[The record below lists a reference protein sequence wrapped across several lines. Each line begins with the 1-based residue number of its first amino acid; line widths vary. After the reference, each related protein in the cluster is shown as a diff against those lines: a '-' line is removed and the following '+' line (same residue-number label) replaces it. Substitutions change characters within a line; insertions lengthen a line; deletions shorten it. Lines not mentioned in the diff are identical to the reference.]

1 MKTTYKTAAAAV
13 QAATR
18 AQRAAEE
25 REQQAQEAQA
35 RIAAMESESVDALVA
50 DPGQAQAIT
59 TAIDAQTRLV
69 AAYRAKA
76 AQHRAESAEALRA
89 AAGLDADELA
99 RAASTK
105 AADAEAAQA
114 HIDKLLTALEEYAG
128 ASFEVAPASKDP
140 FTGEATSW
148 PSTVAED
155 LQDEGTLL
163 RVQASSSRYYAEHG
177 SAPRT
182 AEDLHALDGTRLGM
196 YDTAGGLLSPSAHWS
211 PLLRA
216 IDAGTALTGEA

>member
-1 MKTTYKTAAAAV
+1 MKLTTQTSAAALKTAA
-13 QAATR
+13 R
-18 AQRAAEE
+18 AQRAAEQME
-25 REQQAQEAQA
+25 SQA
-35 RIAAMESESVDALVA
+35 REAEARISAMEAEAVDALVA
-50 DPGQAQAIT
+50 DPGQAQSIT
-59 TAIDAQTRLV
+59 TAIDGQTRLV
-69 AAYRAKA
+69 AAYRTKA
-76 AQHRAESAEALRA
+76 AQHRAEAARALQSA
-89 AAGLDADELA
+89 AALDADELA
-99 RAASTK
+99 RAADDKT
-105 AADAEAAQA
+105 AEAEAAQA
-114 HIDKLLTALEEYAG
+114 RIDKLLTALEEYAG
-128 ASFEVAPASKDP
+128 VSFEVAPASRD
-140 FTGEATSW
+140 FAGEPTSW

-196 YDTAGGLLSPSAHWS
+196 YATVGGLLSPSAHWS

>member
-13 QAATR
+13 QAAVR
-18 AQRAAEE
+18 AERTAEE
-25 REQQAQEAQA
+25 MERQAQDAQA

-59 TAIDAQTRLV
+59 TAIDGQTRLV

-76 AQHRAESAEALRA
+76 AEAEV
-89 AAGLDADELA
+89 
-99 RAASTK
+99 
-105 AADAEAAQA
+105 AQA

-128 ASFEVAPASKDP
+128 ASFEVAPASRDP
-140 FTGEATSW
+140 FTGEPTSW

-155 LQDEGTLL
+155 LRDEGTLL
-163 RVQASSSRYYAEHG
+163 RVQASSSRYHAEHG
-177 SAPRT
+177 SALRT
-182 AEDLHALDGTRLGM
+182 AEDLNALDGIRLGM

-216 IDAGTALTGEA
+216 IDAGTALTGED